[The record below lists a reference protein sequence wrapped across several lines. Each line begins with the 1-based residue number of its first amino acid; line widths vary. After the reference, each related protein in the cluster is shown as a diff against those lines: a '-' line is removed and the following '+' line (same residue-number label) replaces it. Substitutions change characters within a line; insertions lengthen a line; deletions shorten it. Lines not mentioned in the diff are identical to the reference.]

1 MFDIGLGEVI
11 VLAVLALL
19 VFGPDH
25 LPGAASSAGK
35 FVRQMREMATS
46 ARRELSDSAGIDGVT
61 DDLKSL
67 RDLHPKRIIASAFS
81 DEPPASAAKAA
92 PPQPTPGV
100 NPNPGA
106 TAHPGSG
113 SGQPTGYDP
122 DAT

>member
-35 FVRQMREMATS
+35 FVRQLREMATS
-46 ARRELSDSAGIDGVT
+46 AKRDLSDSAGLDGMT
-61 DDLKSL
+61 EDLKSL
-67 RDLHPKRIIASAFS
+67 RDLHPKRIIASALN
-81 DEPPASAAKAA
+81 DEPAAATQAPAQ
-92 PPQPTPGV
+92 PQPKPGV

-106 TAHPGSG
+106 TAHPGASG
-113 SGQPTGYDP
+113 AQPTGYDP